1 MPGSYAHY
9 RFGCQLLPTLPANI
23 RRPVQRFRRMFD
35 MGLHGPDLFFYHNIF
50 VDDSL
55 KKLGQKL
62 HHMTGREFFTLVC
75 RRLRLESSEAGQGFS
90 EEKPEHMTHLNG
102 DVLVPKTHPR
112 IRFRGMMDRLE
123 AELLLC
129 GKETGEILALARRLI
144 RCDVMEEPVGEF
156 TLYGLTQE
164 QQRKRS
170 HFPQDYYGI
179 PHFMPDYADGEPV
192 LRLNMCRSICRQT
205 ELAAVEAFSDR
216 DGNLTRA
223 DIVQALNRMSSM
235 LYILMIR
242 RKSTDERH

>member
-1 MPGSYAHY
+1 MLYDETAVRANLRNREGKRVFYLRSGDTLTPLA
-9 RFGCQLLPTLPANI
+9 RDFLRQERIEILPAQEA
-23 RRPVQRFRRMFD
+23 RPQR
-35 MGLHGPDLFFYHNIF
+35 Y
-50 VDDSL
+50 
-55 KKLGQKL
+55 
-62 HHMTGREFFTLVC
+62 
-75 RRLRLESSEAGQGFS
+75 RLLSGGFS

-129 GKETGEILALARRLI
+129 GKETGEILTLARRLI

-179 PHFMPDYADGEPV
+179 PHFMPDYADGKPV
-192 LRLNMCRSICRQT
+192 LRLNRCRSICRQA
-205 ELAAVEAFSDR
+205 ELAAVAAFSDR

-235 LYILMIR
+235 LYILMIQ